1 VIFPLKLRLRRR
13 YFHARRQNP
22 VSDTLLFGKFWIRGL
37 GMSLDRRNT
46 AFVLCGLALSTG
58 LAIAGARAQSN
69 PPQSPAAP
77 KLAEEQFKN
86 IKVLKG
92 VPADLVF
99 PSMNF
104 ITASLG
110 VECEYCHVRG
120 DRGLDFEKD
129 DKKTKV
135 TARKMMEMM
144 FAINKDNF
152 EGHRDVTC
160 YSCHR
165 GAADPVATPIIPG
178 EEPKPE
184 VERGKATGDAKPV
197 LPPADQLLD
206 KYLAAIGGEAAL
218 EKVTS
223 RVEKGKINAN
233 GQQLP
238 IEVYAKAPD
247 KRISVMHLSNGES
260 ITAFDGKQGWL
271 SNAGHPHMM
280 SAAEND
286 AARIDSDLYFAE
298 HVKNLYKKF
307 TVVPGEKIDGH
318 ETYLVLGRNEG
329 QPPLRLYFDQQS
341 GLLLRLV
348 RYAETALGRNPTQ
361 IDYADYRD
369 ADGVKTPYRWTLAR
383 PGNRFTIQI
392 ELVQQNVPVDDA
404 KFTAPPPLP
413 PPPDKKPAGQ

>member
-1 VIFPLKLRLRRR
+1 MAEGAWMNL
-13 YFHARRQNP
+13 N
-22 VSDTLLFGKFWIRGL
+22 
-37 GMSLDRRNT
+37 RRNT
-46 AFVLCGLALSTG
+46 TFVFSGLTLSIG
-58 LAIAGARAQSN
+58 LAIAGAKAQSSA
-69 PPQSPAAP
+69 PQSPATP

-92 VPADLVF
+92 VPADQIF
-99 PSMNF
+99 PSMQF

-120 DRGLDFEKD
+120 EKGLEFDKD
-129 DKKTKV
+129 DKKAKV

-152 EGHRDVTC
+152 EGHREVTC

-165 GAADPVATPIIPG
+165 GAADPVGTPLVAT
-178 EEPKPE
+178 EDAKPE
-184 VERGKATGDAKPV
+184 AEPAKASGDAKPV

-206 KYLAAIGGEAAL
+206 KYLSAIGGAATL
-218 EKVTS
+218 QKVTS
-223 RVEKGKINAN
+223 RVEKGNLAAN
-233 GQQLP
+233 GHQLP

-247 KRISVMHLSNGES
+247 KRISIMHLTNGES

-271 SNAGHPHMM
+271 SNAGHPHLM

-286 AARIDSDLYFAE
+286 AVRIDSDFYFAS
-298 HVKNLYKKF
+298 HVKTLYAKF

-318 ETYLVLGRNEG
+318 DTYLVLGRNEG

-341 GLLLRLV
+341 GLLVRQV
-348 RYAETALGRNPTQ
+348 RYAETALGRMPTQ

-369 ADGVKTPYRWTLAR
+369 ADGVKIPYRWTLAR

-392 ELVQQNVPVDDA
+392 DDVKQNVPVDDA
-404 KFTAPPPLP
+404 KFAAPAMP
-413 PPPDKKPAGQ
+413 PPPDQKPAGH

>member
-1 VIFPLKLRLRRR
+1 MDLK
-13 YFHARRQNP
+13 
-22 VSDTLLFGKFWIRGL
+22 
-37 GMSLDRRNT
+37 RRNT
-46 AFVLCGLALSTG
+46 TVVLCGLALSTG
-58 LAIAGARAQSN
+58 LAFAGARAQST

-92 VPADLVF
+92 VPADLIF
-99 PSMNF
+99 PSMQF

-120 DRGLDFEKD
+120 DKGLEFEKD

-144 FAINKDNF
+144 FAINKENF

-165 GAADPVATPIIPG
+165 GAADPVSTPLVAT
-178 EEPKPE
+178 EDVKRE
-184 VERGKATGDAKPV
+184 VEPAKAPGDAKPV

-218 EKVTS
+218 QRVTS
-223 RVEKGKINAN
+223 RVEKGKISAN
-233 GQQLP
+233 GQQLS

-247 KRISVMHLSNGES
+247 KRISIMHMPNGES

-286 AARIDSDLYFAE
+286 AARIDSDLYFAA
-298 HVKNLYKKF
+298 HVKTLYKKF

-318 ETYLVLGRNEG
+318 DTYLVIGRNEG

-341 GLLLRLV
+341 GSLLRLV

-369 ADGVKTPYRWTLAR
+369 ADGVKIAYRWTLAR

-392 ELVQQNVPVDDA
+392 DQVQQNVAVDDA
-404 KFTAPPPLP
+404 KFELPQPP